1 MSSDFDNMNTW
12 NINFYYIIFKI
23 FSLSIH
29 VASGDK
35 HSYTQIIEQPSVA
48 NLLLRFKLVF
58 K

>member
-12 NINFYYIIFKI
+12 NINFYYITFKK

-35 HSYTQIIEQPSVA
+35 HSYTQNYWTAICCKPSVEIQIGI
-48 NLLLRFKLVF
+48 
-58 K
+58 

>member
-23 FSLSIH
+23 FSFSIH

-35 HSYTQIIEQPSVA
+35 HSYTQ
-48 NLLLRFKLVF
+48 NY
-58 K
+58 